1 MLMKHQRIPALL
13 AVLSLAAPIAFGAT
27 PRVEEGNLIYD
38 GIPVE
43 QLDVDGST
51 LPRWQESRNANFLG
65 WLADGSLLITTR
77 FGESAQLHR
86 VQAPLGMREQLTWE
100 SEPLTSAVAHPTDA
114 NLLLYR
120 KDRGGD
126 ENMQLWLHDI
136 TKNTDRLLT
145 DGKSRHGPPVFSH
158 DGKRVAFY
166 GNARDPSNNDIYV
179 SDVTSEAAPRLV
191 LAGTGDALYVQDWYA
206 DDSRLAVIRYRS
218 STDSELLLVDVATG
232 KVTPV
237 EPAAGYKSGPVS
249 VGVARFS
256 RDGRGIY
263 FTSDRGGEFSALH
276 YLDIFTHQ
284 LTTLTPG
291 TNWDVTNLE
300 ISEDSR
306 FLAYTRNEAGVDR
319 LVLHDAR
326 RKADVLLPPLPP
338 NAVIGGLGFDRAGR
352 RLAVSLHTAQS
363 PEDVYVYT
371 LDTTAGESLPQV
383 ALARW
388 TQSEF
393 GPLDA
398 SRLVPAQLVE
408 FPTWDRVGNR
418 QRMLS
423 AFVYKPTGPGPH
435 PVLIDIHGG
444 PESQFQPGWNAFRQY
459 LVSELGYAVIA
470 PNVRGSWGYGRSFLK
485 LDDAELREDSV
496 RDIGALLVWIGLQGE
511 FDRQRVVATGG
522 SYGGYMVLASL
533 VQYSDRLAGGI
544 DMVGISNF
552 VTFLTNTSG
561 YRRDLRRVEYGDER
575 DPKMRALLQS
585 ISPLTNVASIKK
597 PLLIVQGLND
607 PRVPASESEQMMR
620 TLRAR
625 GNEVWYLAA
634 KDEGHGFRRKSNND
648 AYRATVVAFL
658 KHIAGR

>member
-1 MLMKHQRIPALL
+1 MLMKHLRIPALL
-13 AVLSLAAPIAFGAT
+13 VFLSLSVPSAFGAA
-27 PRVEEGNLIYD
+27 PRVEQGNLIYD

-43 QLDVDGST
+43 QLDAVST
-51 LPRWQESRNANFLG
+51 LPRWQESRSAGFLD
-65 WLADGSLLITTR
+65 WLADGSLLVTTR
-77 FGESAQLHR
+77 FGDAAQLHR
-86 VQAPLGMREQLTWE
+86 VRAPLGMREQLTWE
-100 SEPLTSAVAHPTDA
+100 SEPLSSAVAHPTDA

-126 ENMQLWLHDI
+126 ENMQIWLHDI
-136 TKNTDRLLT
+136 SKNTDRLLT
-145 DGKSRHGPPVFSH
+145 DGKSRHGPPVFAH
-158 DGKRVAFY
+158 DGKRIAFY
-166 GNARDPSNNDIYV
+166 GNAREPSSNDIYV
-179 SDVTSEAAPRLV
+179 SDITSEAAPRLV
-191 LAGTGDALYVQDWYA
+191 LAGSGDALYVQDWYA

-232 KVTPV
+232 KQTPV
-237 EPAAGYKSGPVS
+237 EPAAGYKGDPVS

-276 YLDIFTHQ
+276 YMDLFTRQ
-284 LTTLTPG
+284 MTTLTPG
-291 TNWDVTNLE
+291 TSWDITNLE
-300 ISEDSR
+300 LSGDNR
-306 FLAYTRNEAGVDR
+306 FLAYTRNEAGIDR
-319 LVLHDAR
+319 LVLHDLA
-326 RKADVLLPPLPP
+326 RKADVLLPPLPS
-338 NAVIGGLGFDRAGR
+338 NAVIGGLGFDHAGR
-352 RLAVSLHTAQS
+352 RLAVSLDTAQS
-363 PEDVYVYT
+363 PADVYVYS
-371 LDTTAGESLPQV
+371 LDTAAADTLPQV

-388 TQSEF
+388 TQSEL

-398 SRLVPAQLVE
+398 SRLVAAQLVE

-423 AFVYKPTGPGPH
+423 AFVYKPAGPGPH

-459 LVSELGYAVIA
+459 LVNELGYAVIA

-511 FDRQRVVATGG
+511 LDRQRVVATGG